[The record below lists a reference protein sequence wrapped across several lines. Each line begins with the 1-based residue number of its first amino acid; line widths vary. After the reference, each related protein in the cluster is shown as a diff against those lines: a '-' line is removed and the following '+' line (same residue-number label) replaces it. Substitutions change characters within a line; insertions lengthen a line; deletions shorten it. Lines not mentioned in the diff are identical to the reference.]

1 MLSIQKIW
9 ILKFY
14 DCWGCNTGLT
24 KISKNKSI
32 CFFIY
37 FLHIVSACLL
47 TTYKYFMIVEL
58 LRLIGTLQT
67 INEMIQ
73 YTAGLFTYWMIILD
87 SIAYRNKFHIFW
99 RIYQEIDNQ
108 FCSQTML
115 FRGYMLKFNE
125 FFPISIFLYMMI
137 YATNSFPDSSSV
149 FAFLIIISI
158 CQLRIFYY
166 LFCVEIVKC
175 QLKIIEHDL
184 IMMKNMLNFTGMTQQ
199 FPLMSETSPIV
210 PFELNRF
217 KWVRG
222 YHHRT
227 SELMDLLNEIFGW
240 SQAVAVSFC
249 FYSFATDSN
258 WLFINYGKFSITQVA
273 IASLWIVHSHLMIF
287 YVFRDANNCSNLVCV
302 R

>member
-1 MLSIQKIW
+1 MLSVQKMW
-9 ILKFY
+9 IVKFF
-14 DCWGCNTGLT
+14 DCWGGNSGLT
-24 KISKNKSI
+24 NISKNKNI

-37 FLHIVSACLL
+37 FLHIVFACLL
-47 TTYKYFMIVEL
+47 TTCKYFFVVEL
-58 LRLIGTLQT
+58 LFLIGALET

-73 YTAGLFTYWMIILD
+73 YNAGLFTYWLIIVD

-108 FCSQTML
+108 FCCQTMP
-115 FRGYMLKFNE
+115 FRGYMLKFIE

-149 FAFLIIISI
+149 FAILIIINI

-175 QLKIIEHDL
+175 QLKIIEQDL
-184 IMMKNMLNFTGMTQQ
+184 IIMKNMLKFTGATRQ
-199 FPLMSETSPIV
+199 FPLMFETSPIL

-222 YHHRT
+222 YYHRT
-227 SELMDLLNEIFGW
+227 SEMMDLLNEIFGW
-240 SQAVAVSFC
+240 SQVVAVSFC
-249 FYSFATDSN
+249 FYSFATDLN
-258 WLFINYGKFSITQVA
+258 WLFINYGKFSITQNA
-273 IASLWIVHSHLMIF
+273 IASVWIVHSHLMIF
-287 YVFRDANNCSNLVCV
+287 YLFRDANNCSNLVCV
-302 R
+302 Q